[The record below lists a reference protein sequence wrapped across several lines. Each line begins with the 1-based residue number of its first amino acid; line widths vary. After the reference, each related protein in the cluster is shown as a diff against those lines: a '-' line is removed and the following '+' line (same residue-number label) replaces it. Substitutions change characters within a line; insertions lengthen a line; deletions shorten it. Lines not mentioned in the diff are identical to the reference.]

1 MEDDASDD
9 GKGDDEG
16 VPTRGGA
23 AAPAA
28 AAEYE
33 TYADAPDV
41 GADDDGDADAVDA
54 NDDRCWW
61 AAAVPGTDR

>member
-54 NDDRCWW
+54 NDDR
-61 AAAVPGTDR
+61 